1 MYAFLKWIMRS
12 ITRTCLVGGLFRL
25 EGLEHVPGSGPLL
38 VCPNHRSTIDPPMVP
53 AFLPRP
59 DTWSMAKS
67 EYFARPGFKRWLFTA
82 YQAFPVV
89 RHTPDRQALKR
100 AHQILEAGHAL
111 IVYPEGTRVE
121 SGVLEAPEPGAGFLA
136 QRTGVPV
143 LPVALLGTRECFPK
157 GARLPRRV
165 PVTVRFGPTFHLHD
179 RLPDGSRVSHQ
190 LASEAIMVRIAD
202 LLPDHLRGKFTDLES
217 WRTKVAPAFAD
228 TPPPLR
234 RG

>member
-12 ITRTCLVGGLFRL
+12 ITRTYLVGGLFRL
-25 EGLEHVPGSGPLL
+25 EGLEHVPHSGPLL
-38 VCPNHRSTIDPPMVP
+38 VCPNHRSTIDPPMMP
-53 AFLPRP
+53 AFMPRP

-100 AHQILEAGHAL
+100 AHQILEADQAL

-136 QRTGVPV
+136 QRTGAPV

-157 GARLPRRV
+157 GAWLPRRV
-165 PVTVRFGPTFHLHD
+165 PVLVRFGPTFRLRD
-179 RLPDGSRVSHQ
+179 RLPDGTRVSHE
-190 LASEAIMVRIAD
+190 LASKAIMVRIAE
-202 LLPDHLRGKFTDLES
+202 LLPEPLRGEFSDLDRLRE
-217 WRTKVAPAFAD
+217 KVAPAYAE
-228 TPPPLR
+228 
-234 RG
+234 